1 MATGIGCCLILSDQ
15 LPVLQTLHSLND
27 TELYN
32 TGVGSA
38 ERLYQLN
45 ELKREVLMLST
56 LHHPNI
62 LQLIGM
68 VVNDVSNEPEYIVTE
83 LATDNLQVCVPL
95 PNDCVDSEVVDNCRT

>member
-1 MATGIGCCLILSDQ
+1 MTTDIRYRLILCDQ
-15 LPVLQTLHSLND
+15 LSVVQTLHSLND

-32 TGVGSA
+32 TGVGSPD
-38 ERLYQLN
+38 RLYQLN

-83 LATDNLQVCVPL
+83 LATDNLQVCVL
-95 PNDCVDSEVVDNCRT
+95 LLNDCVHSEVVGCRS